1 MSESSTIKS
10 DMGIYGYKDEV
21 RRYLAEVNEN
31 GKVCFPMLGIF
42 FTRMLIELHSDWNT
56 AFSSLGFL
64 LTTSDIPIP
73 LQSISP

>member
-31 GKVCFPMLGIF
+31 DKVCFPMLGIF
-42 FTRMLIELHSDWNT
+42 FFI
-56 AFSSLGFL
+56 FKC
-64 LTTSDIPIP
+64 
-73 LQSISP
+73 